1 MLGES
6 ISLQLTWCSVGSG
19 APEKELASSCCGPLW
34 NLTRNSEAWSDSCL
48 TSSCRSFRPISSH
61 RARSRWKATQDAQPE
76 KATRDI
82 LNGNNTMVLFSDI
95 CPKGL
100 RTGGHV
106 VYKIFLITLKT
117 SVFFGEENGTGLQ
130 VEREGL
136 WTQSNFCPWH
146 IQNKVWE
153 EGRRKLWLSF

>member
-1 MLGES
+1 
-6 ISLQLTWCSVGSG
+6 
-19 APEKELASSCCGPLW
+19 
-34 NLTRNSEAWSDSCL
+34 
-48 TSSCRSFRPISSH
+48 
-61 RARSRWKATQDAQPE
+61 
-76 KATRDI
+76 
-82 LNGNNTMVLFSDI
+82 MVLFSDI

-136 WTQSNFCPWH
+136 
-146 IQNKVWE
+146 
-153 EGRRKLWLSF
+153 